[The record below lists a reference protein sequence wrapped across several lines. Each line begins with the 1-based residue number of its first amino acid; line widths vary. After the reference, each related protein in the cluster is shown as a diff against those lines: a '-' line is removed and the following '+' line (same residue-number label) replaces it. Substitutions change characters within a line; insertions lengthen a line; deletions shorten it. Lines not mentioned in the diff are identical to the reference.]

1 MVNISMST
9 LKHPLS
15 DPNHPFVQEIEKEDK
30 EVILES
36 KLDPRNTQFKVNE
49 TKPAFAAKS
58 NETNHLAQ
66 PKVMKKAPKIADQKP
81 EKELDDND
89 ESEIESIEKKPKE
102 KSDSESEQED
112 QKP

>member
-36 KLDPRNTQFKVNE
+36 KLDPRNTQFKANE
-49 TKPAFAAKS
+49 TKPAFS
-58 NETNHLAQ
+58 N
-66 PKVMKKAPKIADQKP
+66 
-81 EKELDDND
+81 
-89 ESEIESIEKKPKE
+89 
-102 KSDSESEQED
+102 
-112 QKP
+112 